1 MNFDLFDNSANGTAI
16 DCRSSSVI
24 PSRSTS
30 LSERRFSS
38 IPRKAAWMYHSV
50 ATLSNTRE
58 KNLVHSSRL
67 GGPLLAS
74 RAPPVEP
81 DSRLLR
87 LARSAGFSTCVV
99 VSSAICSSMVSPSL
113 NSSWNGEPLSGSETP
128 SKSTSPESMP
138 SWTFRF
144 GSSIP
149 NAAIASGVSPLVGG
163 RIGSLIC
170 HNNFRRLLIILC
182 A

>member
-1 MNFDLFDNSANGTAI
+1 
-16 DCRSSSVI
+16 
-24 PSRSTS
+24 
-30 LSERRFSS
+30 
-38 IPRKAAWMYHSV
+38 MYHSV

-58 KNLVHSSRL
+58 KKLVHSSRL

-99 VSSAICSSMVSPSL
+99 MSSAICSSMVSPSL

-128 SKSTSPESMP
+128 SKSMSSESMP

-163 RIGSLIC
+163 RIGSLI
-170 HNNFRRLLIILC
+170 HNNFRRLLVFLC